1 MKMTEKIATSEEH
14 PDEVEAA
21 VVEEDL
27 SGDEPVEV
35 SDNELDDLDFDSIDV
50 NNVPVLEEGADD

>member
-1 MKMTEKIATSEEH
+1 MTEKIATSEEH

>member
-1 MKMTEKIATSEEH
+1 MTEKIATSEQH
-14 PDEVEAA
+14 PDEVEAE

-27 SGDEPVEV
+27 SGDEPVEI
-35 SDNELDDLDFDSIDV
+35 SDNELDDLDFDDIDV

>member
-1 MKMTEKIATSEEH
+1 MTEKIATSEEH
-14 PDEVEAA
+14 PDEVEAG